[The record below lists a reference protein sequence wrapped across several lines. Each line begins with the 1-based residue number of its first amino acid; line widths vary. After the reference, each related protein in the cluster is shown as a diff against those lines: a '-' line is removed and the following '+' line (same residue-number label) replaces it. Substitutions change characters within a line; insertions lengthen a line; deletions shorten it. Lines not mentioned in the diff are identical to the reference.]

1 MKGTLVGVLCVSALF
16 PSEGSGQLAR
26 LGLGGGFGTVWG
38 DEFDFAKAGPTVG
51 GSLLFLGLGGV
62 EVGLAFDYSQFGL
75 GDPEELDLPDEFDFE
90 VGDEHFAQL
99 EILGV
104 VRHVFPAER
113 AQFFIG
119 GKAGFTRRTAE
130 HAIYETSRSGLA
142 IGPTVGVLLPI
153 ADFHLELGL
162 DAMLVSYGNV
172 KVLDLQLSDS
182 GASGLR
188 GIGRVGL
195 SIPLGE

>member
-1 MKGTLVGVLCVSALF
+1 MRRTLAGILGVIALF
-16 PSEGSGQLAR
+16 PSGGACQLAR

-38 DEFDFAKAGPTVG
+38 DDFDIAEAGPTVG

-62 EVGLAFDYSQFGL
+62 EVGLAFDYSQFRL
-75 GDPEELDLPDEFDFE
+75 GDPEELDLPEEFDFE

-99 EILGV
+99 DILGV

-113 AQFFIG
+113 AQCFIG
-119 GKAGFTRRTAE
+119 GKAGFSRRTAE

-142 IGPTVGVLLPI
+142 IGPMVGVLLPI
-153 ADFHLELGL
+153 GDLQLELGL
-162 DAMLVSYGNV
+162 DAMLVSYGDV
-172 KVLDLQLSDS
+172 KVLDLELPHS